1 MNPPSPVSR
10 NSPASTRSNKLSSQ
24 PLSTSCCTAARS
36 PASGVSPGRAA
47 PASPLAAPV
56 IASALVLVVIGIT
69 PSDPGSRQDPRLVHR
84 THTQAIRHALLVTE
98 MISLLGLQAP
108 LQHRLDHLRDEPA
121 VPRQPQLTR
130 IDTVEQAVQPAAVD
144 QLLHRRPLARQRGLA
159 RTRRP
164 GLTARCPCHR
174 LGPRARRH
182 RYHSLRSRIT
192 PGPQTRAPNSHT
204 SN

>member
-84 THTQAIRHALLVTE
+84 THTQAIRHALLGV
-98 MISLLGLQAP
+98 P
-108 LQHRLDHLRDEPA
+108 PA
-121 VPRQPQLTR
+121 GSWLPGRPGQ
-130 IDTVEQAVQPAAVD
+130 
-144 QLLHRRPLARQRGLA
+144 LHRVGLA
-159 RTRRP
+159 GRLEP
-164 GLTARCPCHR
+164 G
-174 LGPRARRH
+174 
-182 RYHSLRSRIT
+182 
-192 PGPQTRAPNSHT
+192 
-204 SN
+204 